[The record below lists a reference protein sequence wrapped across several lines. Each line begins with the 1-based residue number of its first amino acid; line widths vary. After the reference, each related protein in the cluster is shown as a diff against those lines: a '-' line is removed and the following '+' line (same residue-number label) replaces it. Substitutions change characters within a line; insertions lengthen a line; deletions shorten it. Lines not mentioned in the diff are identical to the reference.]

1 MAAGS
6 RAIFSPAHLPRG
18 EESTSE
24 GFLTCA
30 RSEQLRPVLCSVGT
44 PWLRCSSGTW
54 AWSRL
59 PPPPREP
66 CSHGGCTFTRNLILP
81 LFLHSL
87 YVRMFVDR
95 SRTLRVKTQPL
106 LAGDTVHWVTQETP
120 EALAPRPCHAR
131 RPQSPRASCEQ
142 EETVVLIE
150 LRGLQPESGVRGQER
165 SHLDGRSLLKE
176 KQDSVQCSAHP
187 GREPGLPM
195 K

>member
-1 MAAGS
+1 
-6 RAIFSPAHLPRG
+6 
-18 EESTSE
+18 
-24 GFLTCA
+24 
-30 RSEQLRPVLCSVGT
+30 
-44 PWLRCSSGTW
+44 
-54 AWSRL
+54 
-59 PPPPREP
+59 
-66 CSHGGCTFTRNLILP
+66 
-81 LFLHSL
+81 
-87 YVRMFVDR
+87 MFVDR

-176 KQDSVQCSAHP
+176 KQDSPSVCPFSTANLVLSINENQGTQG
-187 GREPGLPM
+187 GRACKFL
-195 K
+195 